1 MVRAD
6 TSIVIPAFGVSE
18 ESDKVL
24 SGILGQSLLPSE
36 VIVVRSG
43 LVRDAVSFWDSWI
56 ERFKSFGISCILVRV
71 SNTLFPGAA
80 RNLGLQYVT
89 KQWVAFL
96 DVETIPC
103 EHWLGEQTKRI
114 GATNAMGSFGS
125 TVYAARSVKQAIVR
139 DAVYGRRPIQT
150 LPGSV
155 LRKDLFSLVG
165 QFIPNTRAAE
175 DTEWMIRAKA
185 MGVKLT
191 DSPNE
196 ALISYNGL
204 TKIGL
209 RGLVKKWRRN
219 YLSSRQLQHLKVQT
233 TIVWLI
239 GYVVV
244 SLTAFNWNAIVAGWQ
259 VDSSFYLDHITKI
272 VSLTPIV
279 LYVVFRGCYLP
290 FKRGVPLGDILPL
303 RFLLLAAVGA
313 LLDSV
318 KVATIFFPKERR
330 VGTSERAE

>member
-6 TSIVIPAFGVSE
+6 ISIVIPAFGVSE
-18 ESDKVL
+18 ECDKVL

-36 VIVVRSG
+36 VIVVRTG
-43 LVRDAVSFWDSWI
+43 RALDAVSFWDNCV
-56 ERFKSFGISCILVRV
+56 ERFKSFGINCIFVRAN
-71 SNTLFPGAA
+71 NTLFPGAA

-89 KQWVAFL
+89 EQWVAFL
-96 DVETIPC
+96 DVNTIPR
-103 EHWLGEQTKRI
+103 EHWLSDQTKRI
-114 GATNAMGSFGS
+114 KAANAMGSFGS
-125 TVYAARSVKQAIVR
+125 TVYAASSIKQAIVR
-139 DAVYGRRPIQT
+139 DAIYGRRPIQT

-165 QFIPNTRAAE
+165 QFIPNIRAAE

-204 TKIGL
+204 TKLGL
-209 RGLVKKWRRN
+209 RGLIKKWRRN

-233 TIVWLI
+233 TIVWLL

-244 SLTAFNWNAIVAGWQ
+244 SLIAFNWNNIVAGWQ
-259 VDSSFYLDHITKI
+259 VDSPFYFDHITKI
-272 VSLTPIV
+272 VSLAPIV
-279 LYVVFRGCYLP
+279 LYIVFRGCYLP
-290 FKRGVPLGDILPL
+290 FKRGVPLSALLPL
-303 RFLLLAAVGA
+303 RFLLLATFGA
-313 LLDSV
+313 ILDAV
-318 KVATIFFPKERR
+318 KVNTIFFPRGRR
-330 VGTSERAE
+330 